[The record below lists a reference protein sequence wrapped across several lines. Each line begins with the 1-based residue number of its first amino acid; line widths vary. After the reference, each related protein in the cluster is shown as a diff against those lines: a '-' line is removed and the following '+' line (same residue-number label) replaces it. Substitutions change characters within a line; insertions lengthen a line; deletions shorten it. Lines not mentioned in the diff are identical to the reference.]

1 MKVFYRALSG
11 VAAAEGA
18 FDDGGEDVLEG
29 VAGRLLAIDAA
40 VGGEFVDDDGQEL
53 GEQGHDFGGVDPEFG
68 GEALEGVGT
77 DGGLDLA
84 GFDGLVFA
92 GADPGFGDVTE
103 AGLVEFFHEA
113 GHAADLTEQAGDGVR
128 GLALVGENVHEGA
141 EVEAAGGV

>member
-11 VAAAEGA
+11 VAPAEGA

-128 GLALVGENVHEGA
+128 GLALVGENVCEGA